1 MGIATLKETLQQ
13 ELPDVISPMIG
24 VRARPV
30 AGRLGIEMYSNSSA
44 VEAQ

>member
-1 MGIATLKETLQQ
+1 MDIATLKEILQR

-24 VRARPV
+24 ARPV
-30 AGRLGIEMYSNSSA
+30 AGRLGIEMYSDSSA